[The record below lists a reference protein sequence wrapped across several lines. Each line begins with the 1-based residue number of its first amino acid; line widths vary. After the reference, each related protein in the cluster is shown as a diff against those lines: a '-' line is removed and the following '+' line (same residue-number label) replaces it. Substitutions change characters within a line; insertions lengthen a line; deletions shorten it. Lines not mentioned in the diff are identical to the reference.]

1 MGENQISN
9 NMKTP
14 LLQVTDLRAGY
25 GKIEAVKGVSLTIND
40 GEIVTVLGANGAGKS
55 TLLKVLAGGMKPT
68 AGTIEYMGKPR
79 AGKPYQIVESGLVIV
94 PEGRQVFTKLTVL
107 ENLRVGGN
115 IRKDRSRIDDDIER
129 MYSLFPRL
137 REREK
142 NYGGTLSGGE
152 QQMLAIAR
160 GLMMRPRLL
169 MLDEPSL
176 GLAPVIVKQIF
187 EILKTIN
194 EQGTSLLLIEQNAH
208 MALRLC
214 DRAYIMSTG
223 KVVLEGKG
231 ADLLKDGQLT
241 EAYLG

>member
-1 MGENQISN
+1 MNENETANQG
-9 NMKTP
+9 KTP
-14 LLQVTDLRAGY
+14 LLKVKDLRAGY
-25 GKIEAVKGVSLTIND
+25 GKIEAVKGVSLTVNE
-40 GEIVTVLGANGAGKS
+40 GEIVCVLGANGAGKS
-55 TLLKVLAGGMKPT
+55 TLLKVLAGGMKSI

-79 AGKPYQIVESGLVIV
+79 ANKPYQIVENGLVIV
-94 PEGRQVFTKLTVL
+94 PEGRQVFTRLTVL
-107 ENLRVGGN
+107 ENLKVGGN
-115 IRKDRSRIDDDIER
+115 IGKRHSQIDDDIER

-137 REREK
+137 KEREK

-160 GLMMRPRLL
+160 GLMMRPKLL

-194 EQGTSLLLIEQNAH
+194 EQGTSLLLVEQNAH
-208 MALRLC
+208 KALQLC
-214 DRAYIMSTG
+214 NRAYIMSTG
-223 KVVLEGKG
+223 RVVLEGNG
-231 ADLLKDGQLT
+231 NDLLKDSQLT